1 MAANLPDPRPVDGR
15 PVHPAASA
23 WYDPADFRVLAFRLP
38 DGMWSNP
45 YGGEFATMTEAI
57 RVARADAAERWP
69 PSAVLASQATHIREV
84 EGNFARAEAAVRE
97 LELAARGKDKVA
109 GDLQRDLDSAR
120 RMVLLFQW
128 IAVAA
133 IVAGGS
139 LGYAL
144 ASVGGAP

>member
-1 MAANLPDPRPVDGR
+1 MPKPPDPRDIDGR

-38 DGMWSNP
+38 AGMWSNP

-69 PSAVLASQATHIREV
+69 PSAVLAAQATRIREV
-84 EGNFARAEAAVRE
+84 ESERDALATCYRSAERDVDIRRAEV
-97 LELAARGKDKVA
+97 
-109 GDLQRDLDSAR
+109 GDLRRQLDSANGLVWWW
-120 RMVLLFQW
+120 M
-128 IAVAA
+128 AVAF
-133 IVAGGS
+133 VFLGAGTV